1 MGVWEDSSILMQLKS
16 FRNQS
21 VHEYADIPFEKLYAE
36 AVVLSEALILYV
48 DLFFQ
53 HLKNESIL

>member
-36 AVVLSEALILYV
+36 AVVLSEALVRYV
-48 DLFFQ
+48 DLFFH